1 MNKNQTDGNSVT
13 ADSTDDFFEALEN
26 EVNSAI
32 QEDTTE
38 KVSQDGSDKVT
49 QKKEASKV
57 SANEW
62 ESNNNPYKKRY
73 SDSSREASKLNDEMT
88 RLKPF
93 VPLLEAMRKDGNLVE
108 HVKDYLVNGGAPA
121 KTVKDKLGLKEDFE
135 YNAQEAMVDPDSDS
149 AKVLNSHVDA
159 IVSKKV
165 NAIIDGEKAAI
176 KEAKRKS
183 ALIDNEKAFKEK
195 HGMND
200 KEFQSMVAKA
210 KEHTLTLE
218 DIYYLMNKDKTT
230 ANVASNTKEQMLDQ
244 MKNMK
249 NMPASV
255 GGVNSAGSANK
266 SEDDKIFESILG
278 SDDKLDSMFG

>member
-1 MNKNQTDGNSVT
+1 
-13 ADSTDDFFEALEN
+13 
-26 EVNSAI
+26 
-32 QEDTTE
+32 
-38 KVSQDGSDKVT
+38 
-49 QKKEASKV
+49 
-57 SANEW
+57 
-62 ESNNNPYKKRY
+62 
-73 SDSSREASKLNDEMT
+73 
-88 RLKPF
+88 
-93 VPLLEAMRKDGNLVE
+93 
-108 HVKDYLVNGGAPA
+108 
-121 KTVKDKLGLKEDFE
+121 
-135 YNAQEAMVDPDSDS
+135 
-149 AKVLNSHVDA
+149 
-159 IVSKKV
+159 
-165 NAIIDGEKAAI
+165 
-176 KEAKRKS
+176 
-183 ALIDNEKAFKEK
+183 
-195 HGMND
+195 MND